1 MLNTVSLVGRL
12 TKDVEIRKTQSGK
25 SVTSFTLAV
34 DKRRKEDGANFID
47 CVAWEKTAD
56 LMKLYLS
63 KGSQIGVTGSIETR
77 TYERE
82 DRKVKVTEVLV
93 DSVTFLDGKG
103 SEKPQQPT
111 EEAIWEPPL
120 NITSDEL
127 PF

>member
-34 DKRRKEDGANFID
+34 DKRRKENGANFID

-56 LMKLYLS
+56 LMALYLS

-77 TYERE
+77 TYEHE
-82 DRKVKVTEVLV
+82 DRKIKVTEVLV
-93 DSVTFLDGKG
+93 DNVTFLDGKG
-103 SEKPQQPT
+103 SEKPQQAT
-111 EEAIWEPPL
+111 EEASWEPPL